1 MAVTSMSQSSVGN
14 FGRRNTFTNTV
25 VTYGWQELEVIGD
38 YGYLIFTKSSDFV
51 VANGTLSAEI
61 LCVGAGGGG
70 GYNVGGGGG
79 GGAIEGAGPGYYGS
93 QTLPVGTYR
102 VEVGAGGSGESINF
116 SVGGD
121 TIFTGASTI
130 TASGGG
136 GGGGQSPG
144 GRAGGPG
151 GSGGGGTGTGS
162 TTVGGTASGNSTNV
176 GGGASNVSPWYG
188 GGGGGGA
195 TAVGVAAVS
204 NNPGEGGEG
213 LALTTIDA
221 NLTAANF
228 DSFTGMT
235 VISSGGGGCNV
246 RANAGTMAVGALG
259 GTGGGQGAASGS
271 SYGELNAATDATS
284 FGSGGG
290 GGNWTSLASGFGT
303 DGYSGLV
310 IVRYAL

>member
-1 MAVTSMSQSSVGN
+1 MAVTSMSQSSIGD
-14 FGRRNTFTNTV
+14 FGKRNTFTNPV

-38 YGYLIFTKSSDFV
+38 YGYLIFTKSSNFV
-51 VANGTLSAEI
+51 VANGNLSAEI

-70 GYNVGGGGG
+70 GYDVGGGGG
-79 GGAIEGAGPGYYGS
+79 GGAIEGAGPGYYAS
-93 QTLPVGTYR
+93 QTLPVGSYY
-102 VEVGAGGSGESINF
+102 VEIGAGGLAAGVTL

-121 TIFTGASTI
+121 TIFNGASTI
-130 TASGGG
+130 TAKGGG
-136 GGGGQSPG
+136 GGGGTNPAG
-144 GRAGGPG
+144 VTGGPG
-151 GSGGGGTGTGS
+151 GSGGGGRATAS
-162 TTVGGTASGNSTNV
+162 TATGGTASGNNTNV
-176 GGGASNVSPWYG
+176 GGNVSNVSPWFG

-195 TAVGVAAVS
+195 TAVGVAAAS

-235 VISSGGGGCNV
+235 VISSGGGGCNI
-246 RANAGTMAVGALG
+246 RSNTGTMAAGALG
-259 GTGGGQGAASGS
+259 GTGGGQGQGSGG
-271 SYGELNAATDATS
+271 SYSPFNEATDPTS

-290 GGNWTSLASGFGT
+290 GGAWTAQSTGIGSS
-303 DGYSGLV
+303 GYSGLV

>member
-14 FGRRNTFTNTV
+14 FGKRNTFTNPV

-38 YGYLIFTKSSDFV
+38 YGYLIFTKSSDLV
-51 VANGTLSAEI
+51 VANGNLSAEI

-70 GYNVGGGGG
+70 GYDIGGGGG
-79 GGAIEGAGPGYYGS
+79 GGAIEGAGPGYYAS
-93 QTLPVGTYR
+93 QTLPVGSYR
-102 VEVGAGGSGESINF
+102 VEIGAGGLAAGVTLSP
-116 SVGGD
+116 GGD
-121 TIFTGASTI
+121 TIFNGASTI

-136 GGGGQSPG
+136 GGGGTGLQG
-144 GRAGGPG
+144 VNGGPG
-151 GSGGGGTGTGS
+151 GSGGGARSVTAI
-162 TTVGGTASGNSTNV
+162 GGAASGNNTNV
-176 GGGASNVSPWYG
+176 GGNCATSSVWFA

-195 TAVGVAAVS
+195 TAVGGLGGN
-204 NNPGEGGEG
+204 NNPGQGGEG

-235 VISSGGGGCNV
+235 VISSGGGGTNV
-246 RANAGTMAVGALG
+246 RTNIGTMSPGGLG
-259 GTGGGQGAASGS
+259 GTGGGQAQASGG
-271 SYGELNAATDATS
+271 SYTPFNEATDPTS

-290 GGNWTSLASGFGT
+290 GGAWSNQSSGIGSN
-303 DGYSGLV
+303 GYSGLV

>member
-1 MAVTSMSQSSVGN
+1 MAVTSMSQSSIGD
-14 FGRRNTFTNTV
+14 FGKRNTFTNTV

-38 YGYLIFTKSSDFV
+38 YGYLIFTKSSDLV
-51 VANGTLSAEI
+51 VANGTLSADI

-93 QTLPVGTYR
+93 QTLPVGSYR
-102 VEVGAGGSGESINF
+102 VEIGAGGLATDVTF

-136 GGGGQSPG
+136 GGGGQAPG
-144 GRAGGPG
+144 GRGGGPG

-162 TTVGGTASGNSTNV
+162 ATAGGTASGNNTNA

-195 TAVGVAAVS
+195 TAVGVAATS

-235 VISSGGGGCNV
+235 VISSGGGGSNV
-246 RANAGTMAVGALG
+246 RANAGTMASGALG
-259 GTGGGQGAASGS
+259 GTGGGQGQGSGT
-271 SYGELNAATDATS
+271 SYGQYNAPTDPTS

-290 GGNWTSLASGFGT
+290 GGAYTTQSTGIGSS
-303 DGYSGLV
+303 GYSGLV

>member
-14 FGRRNTFTNTV
+14 FGRRNSFTNPV
-25 VTYGWQELEVIGD
+25 VTYGWQELEVIGN
-38 YGYLIFTKSSDFV
+38 YGYLIFTKSSNFV
-51 VANGTLSAEI
+51 VANGNLSAEI

-79 GGAIEGAGPGYYGS
+79 AGAIEGAGPGYYAS
-93 QTLPVGTYR
+93 QTLPVGSYY
-102 VEVGAGGSGESINF
+102 VEIGAGGSAESVML

-121 TIFTGASTI
+121 TIFNGASTI

-136 GGGGQSPG
+136 GGGGQNPG
-144 GRAGGPG
+144 GVTGGPG
-151 GSGGGGTGTGS
+151 GSGGGGRATASTATGGA
-162 TTVGGTASGNSTNV
+162 ASGNNTNI
-176 GGGASNVSPWYG
+176 GGSVTNSSVWYG
-188 GGGGGGA
+188 GAGGGGA
-195 TAVGVAAVS
+195 TAVGGSGS
-204 NNPGEGGEG
+204 NNVPGVGGEG

-235 VISSGGGGCNV
+235 VISSGGGGANV
-246 RANAGTMAVGALG
+246 RSNGGTMSPGALG
-259 GTGGGQGAASGS
+259 GTGGGQGQGSGA
-271 SYGELNAATDATS
+271 SYGEFNAPTDPTS

-290 GGNWTSLASGFGT
+290 GGAYTTQSTGIGSN
-303 DGYSGLV
+303 GYSGLV

>member
-1 MAVTSMSQSSVGN
+1 MAVTSMSQSSIGD
-14 FGRRNTFTNTV
+14 FGKRNTFTNTV

-38 YGYLIFTKSSDFV
+38 YGYLIFTKSSDLV
-51 VANGTLSAEI
+51 VANGTLSADI

-70 GYNVGGGGG
+70 GYSIGGGGG

-93 QTLPVGTYR
+93 QTLPVGSYR
-102 VEVGAGGSGESINF
+102 VEIGAGGSGEGITLSP
-116 SVGGD
+116 GGD

-136 GGGGQSPG
+136 GGGGTNPAG
-144 GRAGGPG
+144 VTGGPG
-151 GSGGGGTGTGS
+151 GSGGGGRSTGS
-162 TTVGGTASGNSTNV
+162 TATGGAASGNNTNV
-176 GGGASNVSPWYG
+176 GGNVSNGYPWYG

-195 TAVGVAAVS
+195 TAVGGAAGS
-204 NNPGEGGEG
+204 NSPGVGGLG

-228 DSFTGMT
+228 DSFTAMT

-246 RANAGTMAVGALG
+246 RADAGGLSVGGLG
-259 GTGGGQGAASGS
+259 GTGGGQGGS
-271 SYGELNAATDATS
+271 SNSTSPNNNLPTDPTS

-290 GGNWTSLASGFGT
+290 GGAFNGTNVYGT

>member
-38 YGYLIFTKSSDFV
+38 YGYLIFTKSTDFV

-70 GYNVGGGGG
+70 GYDVGAGGGA
-79 GGAIEGAGPGYYGS
+79 GAIEGAGPGYYAS
-93 QTLPVGTYR
+93 QTLPVGSYR
-102 VEVGAGGSGESINF
+102 VEVGAGGLATNLFHST
-116 SVGGD
+116 GGD
-121 TIFTGASTI
+121 TIFNGASTI

-136 GGGGQSPG
+136 GGGGTNPAGSN
-144 GRAGGPG
+144 GGPG
-151 GSGGGGTGTGS
+151 GSGGGGRGVASTATGGA
-162 TTVGGTASGNSTNV
+162 ASGNNTNV
-176 GGGASNVSPWYG
+176 GGGASTSSVWFTG
-188 GGGGGGA
+188 AGGGGA
-195 TAVGVAAVS
+195 TAVGVAATN

-246 RANAGTMAVGALG
+246 RSNAGTMAAGALG
-259 GTGGGQGAASGS
+259 GTGGGKGAASGT
-271 SYGELNAATDATS
+271 SYGLFNPATDATS

-290 GGNWTSLASGFGT
+290 GGAWSFQASALGSS
-303 DGYSGLV
+303 GYSGVV
-310 IVRYAL
+310 IVRYLL